1 MLFWTKF
8 VQNGY
13 FKSKTEKWMKFK
25 LKMTIFSFWTKFAQK
40 QYFRSKTE
48 KVNIHIEFCIF
59 ELSLVSN
66 DLEFW
71 NQIFPKR
78 VYPIKNRK
86 NWTFMCVH
94 GCYLLCYLLLLLI
107 LERTGPTVFLMYLLL
122 VAQTTRSLRYQYST
136 ISVLHVIIW
145 LSYNIPLLL
154 LLLLLP
160 LNNSTTTEQ
169 CQYSVMFSLLPR
181 DNYTTT

>member
-1 MLFWTKF
+1 M
-8 VQNGY
+8 
-13 FKSKTEKWMKFK
+13 
-25 LKMTIFSFWTKFAQK
+25 
-40 QYFRSKTE
+40 
-48 KVNIHIEFCIF
+48 
-59 ELSLVSN
+59 
-66 DLEFW
+66 
-71 NQIFPKR
+71 NQICPKTVFSVKNGKSEHSHWILHIR
-78 VYPIKNRK
+78 IILGIKWFGILKPNFSEKGISDKKQKKLDFYVRS
-86 NWTFMCVH
+86 W
-94 GCYLLCYLLLLLI
+94 LLLAVLLTI
-107 LERTGPTVFLMYLLL
+107 ITLLERTGPTVFLMYLLL

-154 LLLLLP
+154 LLLLP